1 MKRSVIFLLLVSVI
15 CLMFTSCE
23 QKTKENDPI
32 SVIEKLSQEVDK
44 SCDSWDKAAWDDAAD
59 RLQAA
64 LNNLSQPI
72 DTTQINLTSAFE
84 SLLMNA
90 HAHERQA
97 IKMLKVLKPYE
108 DFKKE
113 DEESDE
119 EPDESVTFVG
129 SIEEL
134 PITMNLDFYGNQVKG
149 SYYYDKKGPDSKLT
163 LTGTIK
169 KGVIDLVEKNDNDEK
184 TGHFHGELTDAFF
197 NGTFTNAKGKELMF
211 FLVNKD
217 EKDKAEE
224 EFNEGDYSTTEYDMN
239 ETSPSTSVKTQT
251 SAAARD
257 EQIDAYEALVNKY
270 IAAINKV
277 INGDMDAY
285 DEYNSLKS
293 QVKDFETNKGYKGF
307 SQAQHIRI
315 NRISQRYKDRLKELG
330 GI

>member
-1 MKRSVIFLLLVSVI
+1 
-15 CLMFTSCE
+15 
-23 QKTKENDPI
+23 
-32 SVIEKLSQEVDK
+32 
-44 SCDSWDKAAWDDAAD
+44 
-59 RLQAA
+59 
-64 LNNLSQPI
+64 
-72 DTTQINLTSAFE
+72 
-84 SLLMNA
+84 
-90 HAHERQA
+90 
-97 IKMLKVLKPYE
+97 
-108 DFKKE
+108 
-113 DEESDE
+113 
-119 EPDESVTFVG
+119 
-129 SIEEL
+129 
-134 PITMNLDFYGNQVKG
+134 
-149 SYYYDKKGPDSKLT
+149 
-163 LTGTIK
+163 
-169 KGVIDLVEKNDNDEK
+169 
-184 TGHFHGELTDAFF
+184 
-197 NGTFTNAKGKELMF
+197 MF

-239 ETSPSTSVKTQT
+239 ETSPSPSVKTQT